1 MLKINNT
8 LFSTYILVITR
19 IYKPREQDYS
29 MKKLAILFILV
40 LSFLSCAKPIL
51 KPSFIQFK
59 VKNGSIYVIAKNK
72 HHFPLAM
79 KTTETKT
86 QIEKFTQLKSQS
98 DSTLFVYSTKSIDTI
113 KILKKLSFIGY
124 YGDLSIA
131 SHDSTY
137 NYSFP
142 FVKNYQSKI
151 IQGYDGDFSHFG
163 DFSAKTL
170 DFEMAVGDTIV
181 ASRAGVVSIISVEH
195 NKQGATKAYRKYG
208 NYMILYHDDNTF
220 SQYVHL
226 KQYGN
231 LVEVGDT
238 VKTNQPIALSGFTG
252 WTTVPHL
259 HFGVYKPTKTGLKS
273 IPIRIDSIP
282 AESLK
287 KGDIII
293 KT

>member
-1 MLKINNT
+1 MLKINKTFSST
-8 LFSTYILVITR
+8 LIVVATTIFCSKV
-19 IYKPREQDYS
+19 QGYS
-29 MKKLAILFILV
+29 LKKLGVLFILV
-40 LSFLSCAKPIL
+40 LSFLSCAKPII
-51 KPSFIQFK
+51 KPNFIQFN
-59 VKNGSIYVIAKNK
+59 VKNDSIYVISKNK
-72 HHFPLAM
+72 YPFPLAM
-79 KTTETKT
+79 KTTDIKT

-98 DSTLFVYSTKSIDTI
+98 DSILFVFSTKSTDTA
-113 KILKKLSFIGY
+113 KILKKFSFIGY
-124 YGDLSIA
+124 YGDLTLTSY
-131 SHDSTY
+131 DSTY
-137 NYSFP
+137 NYTFP

-151 IQGYDGDFSHFG
+151 IQAYDGDFSHFG

-181 ASRAGVVSIISVEH
+181 ASRAGVISIISVEH
-195 NKQGATKAYRKYG
+195 NKQGATNAYRKYG
-208 NYMILYHDDNTF
+208 NYMILYHEDNTF

-259 HFGVYKPTKTGLKS
+259 HFGVYKTTNTGLKS

-282 AESLK
+282 AETLK
-287 KGDIII
+287 KGDIIT

>member
-1 MLKINNT
+1 MLQINNT
-8 LFSTYILVITR
+8 FSSTLIVVATTIFCS
-19 IYKPREQDYS
+19 KAQGYS
-29 MKKLAILFILV
+29 LKKLGVLFILV
-40 LSFLSCAKPIL
+40 LSFISCAKPIT
-51 KPSFIQFK
+51 KPSFIQFNI
-59 VKNGSIYVIAKNK
+59 KNDSIYVIAKNK
-72 HHFPLAM
+72 YPFPLAM

-86 QIEKFTQLKSQS
+86 QIEKFTQLKPQS
-98 DSTLFVYSTKSIDTI
+98 DSTLFISSTKSIDTI
-113 KILKKLSFIGY
+113 KILKKLSFVGY
-124 YGDLSIA
+124 YGDLSIP

-137 NYSFP
+137 NYSYP
-142 FVKNYQSKI
+142 FLKNYQSKI

-163 DFSAKTL
+163 DFSAKTI

-181 ASRAGVVSIISVEH
+181 ASRAGVVSIISVKH
-195 NKQGATKAYRKYG
+195 NKQGTTKAYRKYG
-208 NYMILYHDDNTF
+208 NYMILYHEDNTF

-282 AESLK
+282 AETLK
-287 KGDIII
+287 KGDIIT